1 MEFRQLEMFVA
12 VLEAG
17 SVQRAAERVF
27 RTSPAVSM
35 AIRKLEDD
43 VGVALFERAERGDFT
58 PTQAGE
64 SLYRHARKLLRGRDE
79 ALLELDELK
88 TLDRGRLKL
97 GAVESS
103 SSYLLPEVTEA
114 FRSQYPNVRLEVMC
128 DTSDA
133 LVDALRT
140 RRVEL
145 ALLAF
150 DPEDDELESRRV
162 ADDEVVAIVGPG
174 HRLAREESAT
184 VRALA
189 SEFLIIESVAS
200 KLRERLAE
208 TFAAHKTPLNVAV
221 EGATIETVKRL
232 VARDQGV
239 GFLPYMCV
247 REELARGELVRLALD
262 GFSHQRT
269 LWVAWRTRGARS
281 EAAEAFLRVVESL
294 SEPEAPAAARP
305 RAVR

>member
-64 SLYRHARKLLRGRDE
+64 SLYRHARKLLHGRDE
-79 ALLELDELK
+79 VLLELDELK
-88 TLDRGRLKL
+88 TLDRGRLRL

-103 SSYLLPEVTEA
+103 SSYLLPAVTQS
-114 FRSQYPNVRLEVMC
+114 FRSTYPNIRLEVTC

-133 LVDALRT
+133 LLVALRA
-140 RRVEL
+140 RKVEL
-145 ALLAF
+145 AVLAYE
-150 DPEDDELESRRV
+150 PLDEEVESRCI
-162 ADDEVVAIVGPG
+162 AHDDVVAIVAPN
-174 HRLAREESAT
+174 HRLAGHET
-184 VRALA
+184 VSVRWLG
-189 SEFLIIESVAS
+189 SEFLVIESVAS
-200 KLRERLAE
+200 KLRERLVE
-208 TFAAHKTPLNVAV
+208 TFEAHKTKLNVAV

-232 VARDQGV
+232 VMREQGI
-239 GFLPYMCV
+239 GFLPLMCV
-247 REELARGELVRLALD
+247 RDELERGELVRLPLD
-262 GFSHQRT
+262 GFRHDRS
-269 LWVAWRTRGARS
+269 LWIAWRSRGARS
-281 EAAEAFLRVVESL
+281 EAAEAFLKVVVSL
-294 SEPEAPAAARP
+294 AEPERREPRVRAAR
-305 RAVR
+305 

>member
-88 TLDRGRLKL
+88 TLDRGRLRL
-97 GAVESS
+97 GAIESS
-103 SSYLLPEVTEA
+103 ASYLLPSLTQS
-114 FRSQYPNVRLEVMC
+114 FRAQYPNIRLEVAC

-133 LVDALRT
+133 LVNSLRS
-140 RRVEL
+140 RKIEL

-150 DPEDDELESRRV
+150 APTDEEIDSRCVVR
-162 ADDEVVAIVGPG
+162 DEVVAIVGPG
-174 HRLAREESAT
+174 H
-184 VRALA
+184 ALA
-189 SEFLIIESVAS
+189 GAESVGVRELRTEFLIVESVAS

-208 TFAAHKTPLNVAV
+208 VFEAHKTPLNVAV
-221 EGATIETVKRL
+221 EGATIETVKKL

-239 GFLPYMCV
+239 GFVPAMCIQD
-247 REELARGELVRLALD
+247 ELARGELVRLPLE
-262 GFSHQRT
+262 GFRHERE
-269 LWVAWRTRGARS
+269 LWVAWRCRGARS
-281 EAAEAFLRVVESL
+281 EAAEAFLKVVVSLAEPARREPRVR
-294 SEPEAPAAARP
+294 AAR
-305 RAVR
+305 

>member
-88 TLDRGRLKL
+88 TLDRGRLRL
-97 GAVESS
+97 GAIESS
-103 SSYLLPEVTEA
+103 ASYLLPSLTQS
-114 FRSQYPNVRLEVMC
+114 FRSQYPNIRLEVSC
-128 DTSDA
+128 DTSDT
-133 LVDALRT
+133 LVSSLRS
-140 RRVEL
+140 RKIEL

-150 DPEDDELESRRV
+150 APEDEEIESRCVVR
-162 ADDEVVAIVGPG
+162 DEVVAIVGPG
-174 HRLAREESAT
+174 HALAGAEAVS
-184 VRALA
+184 VRALGK
-189 SEFLIIESVAS
+189 EFLIVESVAS

-208 TFAAHKTPLNVAV
+208 LFDANKTPLNVAV
-221 EGATIETVKRL
+221 EGATIETVKKL

-239 GFLPYMCV
+239 GFVPAMCIQD
-247 REELARGELVRLALD
+247 ELARGELVRLPVE
-262 GFSHQRT
+262 GFSHERA
-269 LWVAWRTRGARS
+269 LWVAWRSRGARS
-281 EAAEAFLRVVESL
+281 EAAEAFLKVVVSL
-294 SEPEAPAAARP
+294 AEPERRVSRA